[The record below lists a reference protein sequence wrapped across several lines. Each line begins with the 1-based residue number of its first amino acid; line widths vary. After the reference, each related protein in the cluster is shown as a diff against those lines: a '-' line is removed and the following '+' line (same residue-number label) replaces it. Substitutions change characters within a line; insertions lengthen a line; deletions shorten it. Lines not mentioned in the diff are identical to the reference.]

1 MQFIAPSAY
10 NEQMTF
16 LRSTAILAL
25 ISSSAVLFACGGGA
39 NTAAN
44 SAASKPAN
52 ANANVIRSNVEELG
66 LLVNVPFET
75 QDIAWKEDAVHK
87 KIVAVLLFAPADSA
101 KLVAE
106 AEKIRPSEPVS
117 LPSQTWFP
125 AELIAQS
132 ETGGGDVLNGRS
144 YAANQFFQEPY
155 TNGRIVR
162 VENTDY
168 FILELSSK

>member
-1 MQFIAPSAY
+1 MRALSAY
-10 NEQMTF
+10 NEQMSFAKT
-16 LRSTAILAL
+16 TAILAL
-25 ISSSAVLFACGGGA
+25 FSGSAMLSACGGSA

-44 SAASKPAN
+44 SAVSKPAN
-52 ANANVIRSNVEELG
+52 ENANAVRSNVEELG
-66 LLVNVPFET
+66 LLVNVSYDT
-75 QDIAWKEDAVHK
+75 DDIAWKEDAAHK
-87 KIVAVLLFAPADSA
+87 KIIAVLLFNPADSA
-101 KLVAE
+101 KIVTE
-106 AEKIRPSEPVS
+106 AEKIKPAETVS
-117 LPSQTWFP
+117 LPSQTWYP

-155 TNGRIVR
+155 TSGRIVR